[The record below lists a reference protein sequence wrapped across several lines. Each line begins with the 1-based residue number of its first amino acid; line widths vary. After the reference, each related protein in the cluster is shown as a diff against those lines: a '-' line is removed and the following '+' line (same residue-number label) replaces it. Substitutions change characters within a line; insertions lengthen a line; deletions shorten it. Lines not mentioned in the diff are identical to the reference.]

1 MKIDAFAQPA
11 RIAKNKKI
19 KNINV
24 GEKLPKSIFEKFN
37 FLPIKK
43 HNDKS
48 NI

>member
-11 RIAKNKKI
+11 RIAKNKKN
-19 KNINV
+19 KNMNV
-24 GEKLPKSIFEKFN
+24 AGKLLKSIFEKFN
-37 FLPIKK
+37 FSPIKK